1 MGARTTYE
9 DRLPEPQLA
18 AACGRIGTRGSL
30 PTMPSYVVIR
40 TSAQHRDF
48 VADELR
54 QGRLRQ
60 GWGWEPSQDL
70 RKLKSRIEAG
80 ESLPDWEQ
88 AAWRNRGLLELVAGD
103 LIVMPNVPWYGVWS
117 IAEVAGEPY
126 AYEIPAA
133 IGDLGHIVPVR
144 PLLETEGSLAVVNP
158 RNALV
163 DARLRGTMRAMRR
176 MWRIDWAG
184 EAVNTLV
191 KAIRAGVDL
200 GEETE
205 PGQIHAAFLDNVRRG
220 AMSEVARQLDRF
232 YRGAEFEALLVHLL
246 GEIYGRDAIEHVAGP
261 TEAGVDLI
269 VTARE
274 PLGVAFRVGIQ
285 AKRYRGIH
293 HDTYALDQVQHALE
307 QHRLHGLV
315 VLTSAERLSS
325 EFETQLREL
334 QEKLHVDVQCWTL
347 EELTRLVMEH
357 VSRRAEGRAGVVDV

>member
-1 MGARTTYE
+1 
-9 DRLPEPQLA
+9 
-18 AACGRIGTRGSL
+18 
-30 PTMPSYVVIR
+30 MPSYVVIR
-40 TSAQHRDF
+40 TSAQHREF

-88 AAWRNRGLLELVAGD
+88 AAWRNRGLLELVVGD

-117 IAEVAGEPY
+117 IANVAGEPY

-144 PLLETEGSLAVVNP
+144 PLLKTDGSLAVVNP

-163 DARLRGTMRAMRR
+163 DARLRGTMRTMRR
-176 MWRIDWAG
+176 MWRIDWLG
-184 EAVNTLV
+184 EAVNALV
-191 KAIRAGVDL
+191 KAIREGVDV

-274 PLGVAFRVGIQ
+274 PLGVAFRVGVQ
-285 AKRYRGIH
+285 AKRYRGTH

-315 VLTSAERLSS
+315 VLTSAERLSA
-325 EFETQLREL
+325 EFEAQLRDL